1 MPNEVFKTTP
11 KVFISNIK
19 DTVDVTLATNDDQ
32 QHKAHNFSSI
42 KDTAD
47 VTLAT
52 DDDKQVKAH
61 NKSFT
66 NQ

>member
-1 MPNEVFKTTP
+1 MPIEVFK
-11 KVFISNIK
+11 KDSNFICNIK
-19 DTVDVTLATNDDQ
+19 ENV
-32 QHKAHNFSSI
+32 
-42 KDTAD
+42 D

-52 DDDKQVKAH
+52 DDDKQFEAH